1 MTAGDPLP
9 MIAILSAASL
19 FAGGALSY
27 ASTRT
32 PDRTDHYELWGG
44 RLLLAGLV
52 LIGSGLPLAR

>member
-1 MTAGDPLP
+1 

-32 PDRTDHYELWGG
+32 PARTDHYELWGG